1 MSAAGLDTRHSW
13 LAVRRRLPYPKGR
26 RLAATPI
33 FAVLALLF
41 ALGGSPM
48 GDLLCSASSWGPVNS
63 MALMSAFHVPA
74 WVKQASAA

>member
-1 MSAAGLDTRHSW
+1 VSAAGLDTRHSW
-13 LAVRRRLPYPKGR
+13 LAARGRHPKGL

-74 WVKQASAA
+74 WVKRASAA